1 VLNILGRL
9 ATAKVAIVGDLMLDV
24 YIQGA
29 VHRISPE
36 APVPVVRFGSE
47 RAVAGGAANV
57 AANAASLGA
66 SVKLVGIAGQ
76 DENYARLMAALAPYH
91 AIDTTGL
98 IVTNARSTTTKTRI
112 IGHHQQI
119 ARIDRE
125 DATEISGELELELLR
140 RALLAINHCDLVIF
154 SDYGKG
160 VLTRTILEQS
170 FAVAQKNCVRSIVD
184 PKRRDFTVYQGASI
198 ITPNRT
204 ELALATGNP
213 CETDD
218 EAIAAARIAHNMCGA
233 DVLLK
238 RSEKGMSFFPQI
250 GPAIHLPTL
259 GREVFDVSGAGDT
272 VVAALGAALASNIS
286 LIESMKIANHAAG
299 VVVGK
304 IGTATVSRDELL
316 GFLTSSAKMPDS
328 DDDRLLTLNEVLT
341 IRERWRLEGLTVGLA
356 NGCFDILHPGHVSL
370 IRQAAEACDR
380 LVVALNT
387 DRSTR
392 LLKGPGRPV
401 QPERARADVIGSLKG
416 VAAVIL
422 FDEETPYELIKAVQ
436 PDVLIKGADYIEKE
450 IAGADLIRAR
460 GGIVIL
466 ANLARGHSTTSL
478 IARVRADCSKKQSA
492 RQLRGFD
499 V

>member
-1 VLNILGRL
+1 MRSSEGVIG
-9 ATAKVAIVGDLMLDV
+9 AEYIGPPCDGQSGDLMLDV

-76 DENYARLMAALAPYH
+76 DENYARLMAALAPYP
-91 AIDTTGL
+91 AIDTTGV

-218 EAIAAARIAHNMCGA
+218 EAIAAARLAHNMCGA

-250 GPAIHLPTL
+250 DPAIHLPTL

-272 VVAALGAALASNIS
+272 VVATLGAALASNIS

-299 VVVGK
+299 LVVGK

-328 DDDRLLTLNEVLT
+328 DDGRLLTLDELLT
-341 IRERWRLEGLTVGLA
+341 IREVLAISRADRRHCKWLFRYCSSGPCVAHTTGRERLRSPRHGLEHRP
-356 NGCFDILHPGHVSL
+356 I
-370 IRQAAEACDR
+370 
-380 LVVALNT
+380 
-387 DRSTR
+387 
-392 LLKGPGRPV
+392 GPGPQGSGSTGSTGAGTCRCHCII
-401 QPERARADVIGSLKG
+401 ERCRS
-416 VAAVIL
+416 
-422 FDEETPYELIKAVQ
+422 
-436 PDVLIKGADYIEKE
+436 
-450 IAGADLIRAR
+450 
-460 GGIVIL
+460 
-466 ANLARGHSTTSL
+466 GHSL
-478 IARVRADCSKKQSA
+478 RRGDPLQAHKRFAARRSRERGELYRKGGCRGRSCS
-492 RQLRGFD
+492 R
-499 V
+499 